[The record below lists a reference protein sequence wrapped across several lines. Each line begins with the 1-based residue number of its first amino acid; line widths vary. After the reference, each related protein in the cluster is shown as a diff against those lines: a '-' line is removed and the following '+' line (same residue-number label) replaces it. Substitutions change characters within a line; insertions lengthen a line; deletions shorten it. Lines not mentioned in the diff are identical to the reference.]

1 VRTHHQHRVEPLVF
15 FLDRSLGRYTVAEA
29 LRQTNVPVEIHDE
42 HFPQAATDVEWL
54 HEVGRRGWIVL
65 TRDTRIRYRSLERA
79 ALMQAGVR
87 AFVLVAGNLSGPEM
101 ATAFVTALP
110 AIRRFVARY
119 QPPFIARVTRRGTV
133 SLLQDARS

>member
-1 VRTHHQHRVEPLVF
+1 M
-15 FLDRSLGRYTVAEA
+15 AEA
-29 LRQTNVPVEIHDE
+29 LRQAGITVEMHDD

-54 HEVGRRGWIVL
+54 REVGRRGWIVL
-65 TRDTRIRYRSLERA
+65 TRDTRIRYRSLERM